1 LCKFSTHSFQ
11 RGLRGPRILKLEV
24 AYISIELIRSIENS
38 SDSTILSISGLF
50 PSPEFCINGKS
61 LPLEINTSVGAR
73 GRIIRENFD
82 SDNIMRS
89 LGNISRFTATAV
101 PTILQI
107 AIML

>member
-1 LCKFSTHSFQ
+1 
-11 RGLRGPRILKLEV
+11 
-24 AYISIELIRSIENS
+24 
-38 SDSTILSISGLF
+38 
-50 PSPEFCINGKS
+50 